1 MKEYPVKTIY
11 YEDEL
16 NDDFASTKIAR
27 KPLPKNLKFYHK
39 NIIYRFLSDCLYYVI
54 AAPLVWLYVK
64 LVYGAKIVGKKK
76 WKRAKLRRQGVFVY
90 GNHTTAADALFVPI
104 LLALPKRTRIIC
116 SVEAVSNPIIRP
128 IEMFLGALPLPD
140 SPEHR
145 KPFFDAVG
153 YYSKKRHEAI
163 LIFPEAHI
171 WPYCTR
177 IRPFGEQS
185 FTYPAQEGLPVVS
198 VCTTFERR
206 KILRFLPPR
215 HVIHVSDA
223 AYPEMDLPLGERTKK
238 LRDQSYE
245 YMVETSSSLENAE
258 YYRYLPKE
266 RERVSLPSS
275 KEAPYNQ
282 ESKEDA

>member
-11 YEDEL
+11 FEDEL
-16 NDDFASTKIAR
+16 HDDFASTKIAR
-27 KPLPKNLKFYHK
+27 KTLPKKLKFYHK
-39 NIIYRFLSDCLYYVI
+39 NLIYRFLSNCVYYLIGVPF
-54 AAPLVWLYVK
+54 AWLFVK
-64 LVYGAKIVGKKK
+64 IVYGAKIVGKKK
-76 WKRAKLRRQGVFVY
+76 WKRARLRKTGVFVY
-90 GNHTTAADALFVPI
+90 ANHTTAADALFVPL

-116 SVEAVSNPIIRP
+116 SIEAVSNSFLRP
-128 IEMFLGALPLPD
+128 IEIFLGALPLPD
-140 SPEHR
+140 SSEQR
-145 KPFFDAVG
+145 KPFVDAVS
-153 YYSKKRHEAI
+153 YSSKKRHDAI

-177 IRPFGEQS
+177 IRPFGEQA

-198 VCTTFERR
+198 CCTTFERR

-223 AYPEMDLPLGERTKK
+223 FYPEMDLPLGERSKK
-238 LRDQSYE
+238 LRDQAYD

-266 RERVSLPSS
+266 R
-275 KEAPYNQ
+275 
-282 ESKEDA
+282 